1 MSDEVSNGGFF
12 QFPLCLLAMPGSFEQ
27 AMGRAID
34 YGIVSFLDKTDI
46 GWRDDR
52 KSRERAYE
60 KAKDVIG
67 FEGGNIETTIS
78 RSLEA
83 IEFLES
89 WKVSGRKT
97 CDVRIRT
104 DLAFDARNGEA
115 LTEREARVLFGIYS
129 AIGAKEYVK
138 IGWLSIQCRAAG
150 WLRTPPKNVS
160 GLPAGRIYPRGQIE
174 RSIDVLLERNLVA
187 CVTYNKG
194 ERYWSHRNTS
204 EQLWGYVSQRKLK
217 AHQVHQARAAR
228 DAAESAKIRQAVAP
242 QKSAP
247 Y

>member
-1 MSDEVSNGGFF
+1 MSNEEPSGGFF

-27 AMGRAID
+27 AMGRVID

-46 GWRDDR
+46 GWREDR

-60 KAKDVIG
+60 KAKNVIG
-67 FEGGNIETTIS
+67 FKGGNIETTIS

-83 IEFLES
+83 IEFWES
-89 WKVSGRKT
+89 WRVSGRKT

-104 DLAFDARNGEA
+104 DIAFDAQNGEA

-150 WLRTPPKNVS
+150 WLRTPPINGS
-160 GLPAGRIYPRGQIE
+160 GLPVGPIYPRGQIE
-174 RSIDVLLERNLVA
+174 RTIGVLLDRNLVA
-187 CVTYNKG
+187 RITYNKG
-194 ERYWSHRNTS
+194 ERYWSHRNTG
-204 EQLWGYVSQRKLK
+204 EQLWGFVSQRKLK
-217 AHQVHQARAAR
+217 ARQVRQARAAR
-228 DAAESAKIRQAVAP
+228 DAAESAKILQAIAP
-242 QKSAP
+242 Q
-247 Y
+247 